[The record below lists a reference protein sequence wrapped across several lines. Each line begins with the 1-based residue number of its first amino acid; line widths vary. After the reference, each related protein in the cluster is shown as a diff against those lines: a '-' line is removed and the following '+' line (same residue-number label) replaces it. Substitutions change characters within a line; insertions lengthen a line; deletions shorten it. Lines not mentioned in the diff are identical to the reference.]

1 MATPSI
7 VLIARVMFIEDILRQ
22 QEDKDFY
29 YMADIVRELWLVSL
43 PVHNLRYGPQ
53 MLPTSPFAR
62 L

>member
-29 YMADIVRELWLVSL
+29 YMADIVREL
-43 PVHNLRYGPQ
+43 
-53 MLPTSPFAR
+53 
-62 L
+62 